1 MVVALLVVLVVV
13 VVYMASSTSVVVTN
27 SPVNERVLMVY
38 LVTAWGFLLPAYSS
52 YKQVVGVMI
61 ID

>member
-13 VVYMASSTSVVVTN
+13 AYMASSTSVVVTN